1 MLLLDLGGYTYV
13 RHKLKQKIMEPDLL
27 KRYCSNCQTETL
39 QTVKFREVEISPA
52 EIIGRN
58 EEGDKNESAWVIQG
72 NVWLITKCNGCEKLN
87 LTVETKH
94 VGNEKAVHTFSYPR
108 LGMRKIPEWTFS
120 LPIKYVEIL
129 SEVYSAI
136 NEKTFRLALM
146 GSRLLIETFI
156 LEKVGDVGTFKNK
169 LGNLLTEGYISKR
182 QKEFL
187 DSALDA
193 GNAASHRGYNPDE
206 QTIKDTMDI
215 VENLLQSEILERKAK
230 TINQATP
237 KRK

>member
-1 MLLLDLGGYTYV
+1 M
-13 RHKLKQKIMEPDLL
+13 QPDLL
-27 KRYCSNCQTETL
+27 KRYCSNCQTETQ
-39 QTVKFREVEISPA
+39 QTVKFKEVEISPA

-58 EEGDKNESAWVIQG
+58 EIGDEKQSAWVIQG
-72 NVWLITKCNGCEKLN
+72 NIWLISKCNGCEKLN
-87 LTVETKH
+87 ITVETKH
-94 VGNEKAVHTFSYPR
+94 AGSEKAIHTFSYPR
-108 LGMRKIPEWTFS
+108 LGMRKIPEWTYL
-120 LPIKYVEIL
+120 LPMKYVEIL
-129 SEVYSAI
+129 LEVYSAI

-156 LEKVGDVGTFKNK
+156 LEKVGDVGSFNNK
-169 LGNLLTEGYISKR
+169 LNKLLTEGFISKR

-187 DSALDA
+187 NSALDA

-230 TINQATP
+230 TINEATP